1 MGVAGGTF
9 LIYAEYFGLKA
20 RPFSLLPETESLFW
34 SVNHSQAYAMLE
46 YGLTSLAPITLI
58 TGEVGAGKTTLIRY
72 LLRNAPHDL
81 RIGLVSDA
89 HSQQGRL
96 LHWML
101 TSFGQSVK
109 SRTPYVELFAR
120 FETLLRAEHAA
131 GRHTVL
137 IFDEAQ
143 NLSAKMLEELRCYT
157 NLNNEKEELLQLV
170 LVGQPELR
178 DIVRRPGMMQF
189 AQRVSSEFHLAGMP
203 ADAVPDYIA
212 HRLRVS
218 GGEREIFTA
227 DACEAVSDVSRGL
240 PRVINQVCD
249 YALVYAFAQE
259 RKHVDRRM
267 IRQVVADRGV
277 TLNSM
282 TEAPAPRATQLEWGL
297 PVWT

>member
-1 MGVAGGTF
+1 MGVASGSF
-9 LIYAEYFGLKA
+9 LIYADYFGLKA
-20 RPFSLLPETESLFW
+20 RPFSLLPESESLFW

-46 YGLTSLAPITLI
+46 YGLASLAPITLI

-89 HSQQGRL
+89 HGQQGRL
-96 LHWML
+96 LHWIL

-109 SRTPYVELFAR
+109 SRTPYVDLFAR

-143 NLSAKMLEELRCYT
+143 NLSARMLEELRCYT
-157 NLNNEKEELLQLV
+157 NLNNEREELLQLI

-189 AQRVSSEFHLAGMP
+189 AQRVSSEFHLSGMP

-212 HRLRVS
+212 HRLRVAGAS
-218 GGEREIFTA
+218 HEIFTA
-227 DACEAVSDVSRGL
+227 DACEEVFEVSRGL

-259 RKHVDRRM
+259 LRQVDRQM
-267 IRQVVADRGV
+267 ICQVVADRGI

-282 TEAPAPRATQLEWGL
+282 TEAPALQATLVQ
-297 PVWT
+297 